1 MAHPIHPAGIGGSTR
16 QTWPHAH
23 SFTVKA
29 NTMMTDYEPFLRV
42 TEDGCIWWVLM
53 DAIRL
58 GAGYL
63 PFRDD
68 HKTLITELRAP
79 NDRAQVNERTL
90 IGAFNDARL
99 KIERPITIDR
109 DGFRYVEAG
118 EFLTWL
124 SQYIEETQ
132 AMEITFPSTIERAV
146 MRAKSK
152 AAALTQQNAASQGE
166 FESLTLALENWFDKD
181 LEELPEA
188 ERQRVE
194 RDFFLKPWDN
204 LSADQRRRVARDWD
218 SRHDPAM
225 ARHNE
230 YWRQFFE
237 HLLELKEKLE
247 EWRGVAT
254 PTASDLAQKEKRI
267 KELEQEIERMET
279 KQREDRGDVLPSS
292 EHPDGDGE
300 RTLAHDFI
308 AYPKALSILRERWKA
323 TPDELAAWIF
333 WGPEAGGIA
342 AYCNAN
348 ELDPPPRFYF
358 AYNLSEDYLSSLM
371 GCWFLQS
378 DIDQF
383 VPTDRYITG
392 TALIERW
399 RKVPGII
406 PDAFICAK
414 IGESRLWDVHPTY
427 GHTEATFS
435 GGHVQFPPLSAGL
448 FEMSRVE
455 RIEIEDGL
463 DVSLIPTDN
472 DPTSFQ
478 KSADEKEGDSQCP
491 TAGLIAKTE
500 NLFSSRN
507 VKREAR
513 KLDTQAR
520 HNAWRKEYRKLKK
533 SNPDMSDVWCSR
545 QIAKMGIA
553 KGCSAETIRKIIKK

>member
-1 MAHPIHPAGIGGSTR
+1 MAQSIHPVGIGGSTR
-16 QTWPHAH
+16 QTWPRAH
-23 SFTVKA
+23 LFSVKA

-68 HKTLITELRAP
+68 HKTLVTELRAP

-99 KIERPITIDR
+99 KIARPITIDR
-109 DGFRYVEAG
+109 DGFRYVEAE

-124 SQYIEETQ
+124 SQYIEQTQ
-132 AMEITFPSTIERAV
+132 AMEITFPSAIERAV

-152 AAALTQQNAASQGE
+152 AAASIQQNVANQGE
-166 FESLTLALENWFDKD
+166 FESLSLALENCFDKD
-181 LEELPEA
+181 FEELPEA

-194 RDFFLKPWDN
+194 RDFFMKPWDN
-204 LSADQRRRVARDWD
+204 LTADQRRRVARDWD

-225 ARHNE
+225 AQHDE

-267 KELEQEIERMET
+267 KELEQEIERMEK
-279 KQREDRGDVLPSS
+279 KQREDRGDVLPSC
-292 EHPDGDGE
+292 EDPDGGGE
-300 RTLAHDFI
+300 RALAHDFI
-308 AYPKALSILRERWKA
+308 AYPKALKILQERWQA
-323 TPDELAAWIF
+323 SPDELAVWIF
-333 WGPEAGGIA
+333 RGPEAGGIA

-358 AYNLSEDYLSSLM
+358 AYNLSEDYLSALM

-399 RKVPGII
+399 SKVPGLR
-406 PDAFICAK
+406 PEAFICAK
-414 IGESRLWDVHPTY
+414 IAESRLWDVHPTF

-435 GGHVQFPPLSAGL
+435 GGHVQFPPLSSGL
-448 FEMSRVE
+448 FQVSHVE
-455 RIEIEDGL
+455 RIEVEDGL
-463 DVSLIPTDN
+463 DVSSIPTDR
-472 DPTSFQ
+472 DSIPI
-478 KSADEKEGDSQCP
+478 KKIADKIEEGTKCP
-491 TAGLIAKTE
+491 LAGLIGKAE
-500 NLFSSRN
+500 NQFGSKN

-520 HNAWRKEYRKLKK
+520 HDALRKEYRKLKR
-533 SNPDMSDVWCSR
+533 SSPNNSDVWYSR
-545 QIAKMGIA
+545 QIAKMKIGKGI
-553 KGCSAETIRKIIKK
+553 SAETIRKIIRE

>member
-1 MAHPIHPAGIGGSTR
+1 MT
-16 QTWPHAH
+16 
-23 SFTVKA
+23 
-29 NTMMTDYEPFLRV
+29 TDYEPFLHV

-79 NDRAQVNERTL
+79 NDLAQLNERTL

-99 KIERPITIDR
+99 KVERPITIDR
-109 DGFRYVEAG
+109 DGFRYVEAE

-124 SQYIEETQ
+124 SQYIEQTQ
-132 AMEITFPSTIERAV
+132 AMEITFPSAIERAV

-152 AAALTQQNAASQGE
+152 AAASIQQNAANQGE
-166 FESLTLALENWFDKD
+166 FESLSLALENWFDKD
-181 LEELPEA
+181 FEELPEA

-194 RDFFLKPWDN
+194 RDFFMKPWDN

-225 ARHNE
+225 AQHNE

-247 EWRGVAT
+247 EWQGAAT
-254 PTASDLAQKEKRI
+254 PTASDLAVKESRI

-279 KQREDRGDVLPSS
+279 KQRLDRGDVLPAS
-292 EHPDGDGE
+292 EYPDGDGE
-300 RTLAHDFI
+300 RTLAHEFI
-308 AYPKALSILRERWKA
+308 AYPKALSILRERWQA

-333 WGPEAGGIA
+333 RGPEAGGIA

-371 GCWFLQS
+371 GLWFLQS

-392 TALIERW
+392 IALIERW
-399 RKVPGII
+399 RKVPDIL

-414 IGESRLWDVHPTY
+414 IAESRLFDFHPTF

-435 GGHVQFPPLSAGL
+435 EGHVRFPPLSSGL
-448 FEMSRVE
+448 FQISHVE
-455 RIEIEDGL
+455 RIEVEDGL
-463 DVSLIPTDN
+463 DVSLIPTN
-472 DPTSFQ
+472 HDPIPFK
-478 KSADEKEGDSQCP
+478 KSADKIEEGAKCP
-491 TAGLIAKTE
+491 LAGLIGRTE
-500 NLFSSRN
+500 NQSGSTN

-520 HNAWRKEYRKLKK
+520 HNAWRKEYRRLKR
-533 SNPDMSDVWCSR
+533 SNQNMSDVWCSR
-545 QIAKMGIA
+545 QIAKMDIS
-553 KGCSAETIRKIIKK
+553 KGCSAETIRKIIGE